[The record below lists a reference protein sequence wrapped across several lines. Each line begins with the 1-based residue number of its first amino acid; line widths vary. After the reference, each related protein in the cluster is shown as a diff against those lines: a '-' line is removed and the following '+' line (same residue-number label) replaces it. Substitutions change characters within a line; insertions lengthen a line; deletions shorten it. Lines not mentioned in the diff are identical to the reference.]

1 MQLLDSRVGVRG
13 VTRAGREAYQH
24 ANAVPLRV
32 GRKQL
37 AFDSRRDLLPFR
49 LGPLSRRWQHRLF
62 PSLLGDAKRVAS
74 AVRAAVRSVDPR
86 QPIATPST
94 MDEIVDLSTAQRRV
108 ALTVFAFFSAI
119 ALLLAMGGV
128 YGVMSGAVT
137 ERMRE
142 FGLRAALGANPS
154 GILRLVLR
162 DGLSLALVGLA
173 IGGAGAVL
181 LGRYLGSL
189 LYAVEPRDPV
199 TLGLAG
205 VVVVSTS
212 LLACVVPARRAARVD
227 PMTALRSD

>member
-1 MQLLDSRVGVRG
+1 
-13 VTRAGREAYQH
+13 
-24 ANAVPLRV
+24 
-32 GRKQL
+32 
-37 AFDSRRDLLPFR
+37 
-49 LGPLSRRWQHRLF
+49 
-62 PSLLGDAKRVAS
+62 
-74 AVRAAVRSVDPR
+74 
-86 QPIATPST
+86 
-94 MDEIVDLSTAQRRV
+94 
-108 ALTVFAFFSAI
+108 
-119 ALLLAMGGV
+119 
-128 YGVMSGAVT
+128 
-137 ERMRE
+137 MRE